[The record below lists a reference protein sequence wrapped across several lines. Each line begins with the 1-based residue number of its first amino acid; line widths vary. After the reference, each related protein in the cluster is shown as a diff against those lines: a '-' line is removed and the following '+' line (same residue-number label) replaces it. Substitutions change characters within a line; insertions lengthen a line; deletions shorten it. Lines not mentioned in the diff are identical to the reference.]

1 MTALKNYN
9 KRIKKEKEWGMF
21 MSSNKSEQI
30 ISEASP
36 HTIKKFELIEGYIR
50 PWAQKLMLND
60 SCHGLVFIDCMC
72 NSGVYTVSDG
82 NIVYGTPIRVANAL
96 LDVAHRYTQKQIYL
110 YLNDHSMTKIEE
122 LRKHLPEDER
132 NFKIV
137 TSVGDKDELLKTI
150 GPQLYE
156 HEHLHFFLLYD
167 PYDASINWS
176 VLIPFFR
183 NWGEVMINHMVS
195 DTARAITQVR
205 REAAKEK
212 YEKTYLTDFENLI
225 PFGSDKEA
233 YEERVEQIIQVLKGQ
248 RRYFVGAFPFFNSRN
263 SKLYSLIHCT
273 SHIEGFKLYKQVAWK
288 TFGGRSST
296 KDRHGEQYQL
306 SFGLDNEDFLTPVT
320 DESCFY
326 VSDIAKYLQKLFS
339 SQSDVPLDSLWQS
352 LEYHPVFPSD
362 GFRKEIRSE
371 LKNTYGATFNTVV
384 NHVDGNKHTVVSF
397 QKGRPA
403 L

>member
-1 MTALKNYN
+1 
-9 KRIKKEKEWGMF
+9 
-21 MSSNKSEQI
+21 MSGNKSEQI

-36 HTIKKFELIEGYIR
+36 HTIKKFELIEGYIK

-72 NSGVYTVSDG
+72 NSGVYTDFDG
-82 NIVYGTPIRVANAL
+82 NIIYGTPIRVANAL
-96 LDVAHRYTQKQIYL
+96 LDVAHRYAQKQIYL
-110 YLNDHSMTKIEE
+110 YLNDYSMAKIEE

-167 PYDASINWS
+167 PYDASINWP

-205 REAAKEK
+205 REVAKEK
-212 YEKTYLTDFENLI
+212 YEKTYLTDFENLV

-263 SKLYSLIHCT
+263 SRLYSLIHCT
-273 SHIEGFKLYKQVAWK
+273 SNIEGFKLYKQVAWK

-296 KDRHGEQYQL
+296 KDRHGDQYQL
-306 SFGLDNEDFLTPVT
+306 SFDLDNGDFFAPVT
-320 DESCFY
+320 DELCFY

-339 SQSDVPLDSLWQS
+339 GQSDVPLDLLWKS
-352 LEYHPVFPSD
+352 LEYHPVFPSE

-384 NHVDGNKHTVVSF
+384 NLMDGKKHTFVSF
-397 QKGRPA
+397 RKGTPA